1 MKAKPFRAPASS
13 RIATRGLAAVTF
25 AAACGVT
32 ACGATERRF
41 ALRDPVSVDTDLR
54 SVTIPCRRAPSDK
67 DKNHIACAPEPYVSP
82 LIWDGAD
89 NLLFRPLSEAWAFEA
104 THEAVNANSFDE
116 VADSAWFT
124 NRIGAHPMS
133 ADELLRAACKPSQ
146 LLLDAETA
154 PEGSWVIDK
163 GKQNGSSPGFRVKI
177 AGKGK
182 YLLKVDDPTPER
194 PSAASVIGADAYH
207 AVGFNFSCEQVVYVK
222 ASVLK
227 LTPGLT
233 TIDNTSRVRPFDRA
247 ALQAMLRKAPK
258 KGDYIR
264 FQASAWLDGD
274 LIGPF
279 RYEKVR
285 GDDPNDVIAHE
296 DRREL
301 RGARLLA
308 AWLDH
313 FDAREQ
319 NSMDAWMADR
329 KETPDSSPGHVVHYY
344 LDTSDCLGSEW
355 DWEVIS
361 RRLGK
366 SYVVDWGDIGRDFVT
381 LGIPVRPWDEAG
393 RVPGREM
400 FGFFNASRFVPEQW
414 KNEYPNP
421 AFSRMTER
429 DGAWMARI
437 LSRMTPELVKTLAA
451 AGRFSDPANEAY
463 LTDLLEE
470 RLEKILD
477 RYLTRLSPIADVHLE
492 GQNLCAT
499 DLAAR
504 RHVRDPAL
512 FQYRASLGGAALPVT
527 AREGESFCTPLPHR
541 AADGGVP
548 DDDASRYVRVTMDDG
563 VARGPLL
570 AYLYDLGPARGFRL
584 VGLERPEP

>member
-1 MKAKPFRAPASS
+1 VTLPCHRAPN
-13 RIATRGLAAVTF
+13 
-25 AAACGVT
+25 
-32 ACGATERRF
+32 EK
-41 ALRDPVSVDTDLR
+41 DPEHV
-54 SVTIPCRRAPSDK
+54 
-67 DKNHIACAPEPYVSP
+67 ACAPEPYVSP
-82 LIWDGAD
+82 LAWDGID
-89 NLLFRPLSEAWAFEA
+89 NMLFRPLSEAWAFEA
-104 THEAVNANSFDE
+104 THEATNANSLDE

-124 NRIGAHPMS
+124 NRIGVQPMT
-133 ADELLRAACKPSQ
+133 AEELVRGACRPSQ
-146 LLLDAETA
+146 LLLDTA
-154 PEGSWVIDK
+154 NVPDGTWVIDK
-163 GKQNGSSPGFRVKI
+163 GKQNGSSPGFRIKI

-182 YLLKVDDPTPER
+182 FLLKVDDPTPER
-194 PSAASVIGADAYH
+194 PSAAAIIGALAYH
-207 AVGFNFSCEQVVYVK
+207 ATGFNFSCEQIVYVK
-222 ASVLK
+222 ASVFK

-233 TIDNTSRVRPFDRA
+233 TIDNTSRVRPFDQK
-247 ALQAMLRKAPK
+247 ALEKLLEKAPR
-258 KGDYIR
+258 KGEYLR

-285 GDDPNDVIAHE
+285 GDDPNDVIPHE

-301 RGARLLA
+301 RGGRLLA

-319 NSMDAWMADR
+319 NSMDAWIADR
-329 KETPDSSPGHVVHYY
+329 KDQPDSSPGHVIHYY

-366 SYVVDWGDIGRDFVT
+366 SYIADWGDIARDFVT
-381 LGIPVRPWDEAG
+381 LGIPLRPWDLAA

-400 FGFFNASRFVPEQW
+400 FGFFEASRFVPDEW

-437 LSRMTPELVKTLAA
+437 LSKMTPELVTALAG
-451 AGRFSDPANEAY
+451 AGQFSDPENTAY
-463 LTDLLEE
+463 LASLLEQ
-470 RLEKILD
+470 RLDKILD
-477 RYLTRLSPIADVHLE
+477 RYLTRLSPIAELRVE
-492 GQNLCAT
+492 GGNLCGT
-499 DLAAR
+499 DLAAL

-512 FQYRASLGGAALPVT
+512 FHYRAGTTSGELPVT
-527 AREGESFCTPLPHR
+527 PRDAAGFCVTLPHR

-548 DDDASRYVRVTMDDG
+548 DDDASRYFSVALADG
-563 VARGPLL
+563 VARYPVV
-570 AYLYDLGPARGFRL
+570 AYLYDLGPTHGFKL
-584 VGLERPEP
+584 VGLERPGN